1 MRSLDRPPLAI
12 QARRIGGRVSRR
24 AAVLATVGVV
34 LALLVIA
41 QLVLPGIA
49 AQRLRDQLARSG
61 EVIKVEV
68 SAFPAI
74 ELLWH
79 QADSVTVHVRLYR
92 SSTSE
97 LAQKLAQTADAD
109 AVDATADQLD
119 TGVVKVH
126 KATLRKRGDQL
137 TGSAQV
143 TDADIR
149 AALPSGFEVRPVASG
164 DGQLVL
170 QGTAT
175 ILGLSATLNATLRAQ
190 DGRLVVVPDVPF
202 GGLATL
208 TVFADP
214 HIEVQGV
221 DAASAAGGFTV
232 TARAKL
238 R

>member
-1 MRSLDRPPLAI
+1 MRRVAILAVAGVI
-12 QARRIGGRVSRR
+12 IVS
-24 AAVLATVGVV
+24 
-34 LALLVIA
+34 LLVA

-49 AQRLRDQLARSG
+49 ADRVRDQLSRSG
-61 EVIKVEV
+61 QAVTVQV

-79 QADSVTVHVRLYR
+79 QADSVVVHAARVRA
-92 SSTSE
+92 STSD
-97 LAQKLAQTADAD
+97 LAHKLAQTADAGS
-109 AVDATADQLD
+109 VDASADELD
-119 TGVVKVH
+119 TGLVTVRNAK
-126 KATLRKRGDQL
+126 LRKRGNAL
-137 TGSAQV
+137 TGTAQL

-149 AALPSGFEVRPVASG
+149 AALPQGFDVRPVASG
-164 DGQLVL
+164 GGQLVL
-170 QGTAT
+170 QGTASV
-175 ILGLSATLNATLRAQ
+175 LGLNVSLNATLRAQ

-221 DAASAAGGFTV
+221 DASSSPGGFLV